1 MTTLLAFAFAFYLLL
16 PNHAAFEHP
25 ATSFLKVVL
34 KGNLKSFV
42 PVCKGLHHVVTFQIL
57 AMMIGELEFEDNF
70 TWDQVEV
77 SLD

>member
-34 KGNLKSFV
+34 KGNSKSSV
-42 PVCKGLHHVVTFQIL
+42 PVKVYIMSHFR
-57 AMMIGELEFEDNF
+57 F
-70 TWDQVEV
+70 WR
-77 SLD
+77 